1 MKKESINKKV
11 INVVKRISG
20 TEKVLIKHSLIDDI
34 GMDSLKM
41 VTLVVTIEEEFGI
54 ELNESDMNPY
64 DLRTVSDIV
73 KLVEKYCGGRS

>member
-11 INVVKRISG
+11 INVVKHISG
-20 TEKVLIKHSLIDDI
+20 TEKVLIKHRLIDDI

>member
-1 MKKESINKKV
+1 MKKESINKRV
-11 INVVKRISG
+11 INVVKHISG
-20 TEKVLIKHSLIDDI
+20 TEKVLMKHSLIDDI